1 MNYRKDRMV
10 SLAMA
15 IALAAAS
22 AVMLARP
29 AALASPA
36 DDKITAA
43 QALDLQKKFEAAQIA
58 GDAAT
63 VGSLMADDAMFVH
76 GNMRVQTKA
85 EFVAGVGKGGPNNFE
100 GADRKVVLFNSGA
113 LVTGPVTIS
122 LAMPA
127 AAAEPHLRRELH
139 IYLSTL
145 WVHTAAGWQEILS
158 QTTEVTP
165 LRRER
170 PRDDSCQKARVSSRA
185 TNGSGILPPRGQA
198 SVVPT
203 AMRLHEERFA
213 SLALAV
219 TPRTKKV

>member
-15 IALAAAS
+15 IALAAAL
-22 AVMLARP
+22 AVTLAAP
-29 AALASPA
+29 AALAGPA
-36 DDKITAA
+36 DEKITAA

-63 VGSLMADDAMFVH
+63 VASLMADDATFVH

-100 GADRKVVLFNSGA
+100 GADRKVVLFNGGA
-113 LVTGPVTIS
+113 LVTGPVTIT

-127 AAAEPHLRRELH
+127 ANGGAAPPPRQLH

-145 WVHTAAGWQEILS
+145 WVHTAAGWQVLLS
-158 QTTEVTP
+158 QTTENP
-165 LRRER
+165 
-170 PRDDSCQKARVSSRA
+170 PPAA
-185 TNGSGILPPRGQA
+185 PGAPSGR
-198 SVVPT
+198 
-203 AMRLHEERFA
+203 
-213 SLALAV
+213 
-219 TPRTKKV
+219 